1 MLTQRQ
7 LFLRNVAQ
15 TSDAPLLLEIDNA
28 KGMYLHS
35 PDGKKYMDLIAGIS
49 VSNLGHC
56 HPEVVQAVQEQAGKF
71 MHLMVYGEY
80 VYSPQ
85 VQLSTLLCDQLPA
98 HLNNVYL
105 VNSGTEATE
114 GALKLAKRYTG
125 RTELIGFKNSYHGS
139 SQGALSLIGDE
150 YFRRAYRPLLPD
162 VRHLE
167 YNKICELEQI
177 TTRTACVIAEPVQAE
192 QGIYP
197 PSPSYLEALSQRC
210 KEVGALLILDEIQ
223 TGMGRT
229 GSLFNFQQHNF
240 TPDILLTAKGL
251 GGGMPIG
258 AFIASR
264 ELMEVFQDNPF
275 LGHITTF
282 GGHPVCSAAALAT
295 LQVLLRENYIQEVP
309 KKEALFL
316 DLLKHPAIKNI
327 RSAGLMIALEFED
340 FAFNQRVIKN
350 CIEGG
355 LITDWFLFAS
365 NCLRIAPPLIISEEE
380 IRKACAIILESI
392 ELASND

>member
-1 MLTQRQ
+1 MTQRQ
-7 LFLRNVAQ
+7 LFLRHVAQ
-15 TSDAPLLLEIDNA
+15 TSDAPLLLEINRA
-28 KGMYLHS
+28 EGMYLYS
-35 PDGKKYMDLIAGIS
+35 PDGNSYMDLIAGIS

-56 HPEVVQAVQEQAGKF
+56 HPEVVKAVQDQAAQY

-80 VYSPQ
+80 VYTPQ
-85 VQLSTLLCDQLPA
+85 VQLSKLLCEQLPA
-98 HLNNVYL
+98 PLNNVYL

-125 RTELIGFKNSYHGS
+125 RTELIGFNNSYHGS
-139 SQGALSLIGDE
+139 SHGSLSLIGDE
-150 YFRRAYRPLLPD
+150 FFRRAYRPLLPD
-162 VRHLE
+162 VRHLD
-167 YNKICELEQI
+167 YNKLCHLEQI
-177 TTRTACVIAEPVQAE
+177 TTRTAAVIAEPIQAE

-197 PSPSYLEALSQRC
+197 PSPGYLEALSQRC

-229 GSLFNFQQHNF
+229 GSLFHFQQHNF
-240 TPDILLTAKGL
+240 IPDILLTAKGL

-258 AFIASR
+258 AFIASQ
-264 ELMEVFQDNPF
+264 ELMSVFQTNPF

-282 GGHPVCSAAALAT
+282 GGHAVCSAAALTT
-295 LQVLLRENYIQEVP
+295 LQILLRENYIQEVP
-309 KKEALFL
+309 QKEALFL
-316 DLLKHPAIKNI
+316 ELLQHPAIKHI

-340 FAFNQRVIKN
+340 FDFTQKVIKN
-350 CIEGG
+350 CIDRG

-365 NCLRIAPPLIISEEE
+365 NCLRIAPPLIISEAD

-392 ELASND
+392 EAVKH